1 MSTISSQINNGFS
14 PIDLANARKIA
25 NEKSDIFTAPSKQNE
40 EKTSLQSTAQSE
52 KIAAEPVQKIPSSHQ
67 STQALTLFN
76 TQIIAQNSDT
86 SDITDTNNDKASYDQ
101 VVEKFQDYMELTPEE
116 RMFKTF
122 LDKEG
127 LTEEQFNALPIKEKE
142 KLLKKFEAY
151 VEQLNEE
158 AREKQAK
165 RELKDKHSNEL

>member
-1 MSTISSQINNGFS
+1 M
-14 PIDLANARKIA
+14 
-25 NEKSDIFTAPSKQNE
+25 
-40 EKTSLQSTAQSE
+40 
-52 KIAAEPVQKIPSSHQ
+52 
-67 STQALTLFN
+67 FN
-76 TQIIAQNSDT
+76 TQIIAQNSDAA
-86 SDITDTNNDKASYDQ
+86 DIVDTNNDKASYDQ